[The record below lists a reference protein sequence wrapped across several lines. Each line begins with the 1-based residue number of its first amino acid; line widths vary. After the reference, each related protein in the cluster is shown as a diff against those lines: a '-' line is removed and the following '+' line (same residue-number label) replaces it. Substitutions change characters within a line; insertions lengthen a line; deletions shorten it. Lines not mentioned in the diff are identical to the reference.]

1 MPIYIEIAQTN
12 GGTAASASDAS
23 NGATSIVLADSS
35 NLPSSGKITFKDS
48 NGNLQKLTFTANN
61 TSTNT
66 LTIDASTWLSTG
78 DLGHPKKVWEDSY
91 HPAMSNP
98 VWTERVIA
106 D

>member
-12 GGTAASASDAS
+12 GGSAASASDAS
-23 NGATSIVLADSS
+23 NGATSIVLAD
-35 NLPSSGKITFKDS
+35 
-48 NGNLQKLTFTANN
+48 

-66 LTIDASTWLSTG
+66 LTIDPSTWLSTG

-91 HPAMSNP
+91 HPAMSNA